1 MVFGF
6 SIALAMYPFGLK
18 ELSRHDF
25 LSNAPFDRFSLAVT
39 GGGALPPVLSLYP
52 FGIKEGPN
60 GTSVA
65 MYPLASFAVQAQGYV
80 SKRRRFLSDAPFGRF
95 SESLTRFFP
104 RICGGHFPSL
114 SF

>member
-1 MVFGF
+1 MLRKDQKG
-6 SIALAMYPFGLK
+6 APLAMYPLVGF
-18 ELSRHDF
+18 
-25 LSNAPFDRFSLAVT
+25 AVT